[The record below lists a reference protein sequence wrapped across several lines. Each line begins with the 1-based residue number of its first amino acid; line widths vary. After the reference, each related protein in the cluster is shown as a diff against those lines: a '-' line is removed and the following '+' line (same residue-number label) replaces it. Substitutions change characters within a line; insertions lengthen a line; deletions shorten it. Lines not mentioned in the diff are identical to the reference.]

1 MCALLISDITTQ
13 SLGAALRGLDAQRQ
27 AHEFNIS
34 NVETPGFR
42 AREVDF
48 ATSLRK
54 AINDGNPLKAGVDES
69 LSIAPTRFDGN
80 NVRLDHE
87 ITALE
92 ENGLHQQLVTEA
104 LNAQYRLLRT
114 TWS

>member
-1 MCALLISDITTQ
+1 VFISDVTTQ

-48 ATSLRK
+48 ASSLRRALENGTPQEAGIDTSL
-54 AINDGNPLKAGVDES
+54 S
-69 LSIAPTRFDGN
+69 LEKTRFDGN

-87 ITALE
+87 VTGLE

>member
-1 MCALLISDITTQ
+1 MFIGDLTTQ

-27 AHEFNIS
+27 AHEFNVA
-34 NVETPGFR
+34 NVETPGVR
-42 AREVDF
+42 ARRVEF
-48 ATSLRK
+48 ADALRH
-54 AINDGNPLKAGVDES
+54 AIASGDPSQARTRSFES
-69 LSIAPTRFDGN
+69 LDPTRFDGN

-92 ENGLHQQLVTEA
+92 KNALHQQLVTEA
-104 LNAQYRLLRT
+104 LNAQYRILRT